1 LFSTKLSGQSRPT
14 RLIAFTCALLL
25 APLALVG
32 TGPVAAS
39 GSSGGFSGSTGGRA
53 APPPKVVDE
62 VYEYGKSI
70 YLGRAPGTKKVN
82 YCVNVDG
89 AAKKLRGRTVRDF
102 KGASQIDFAN
112 ALVNCQQPD
121 QLALTGVKKEEIAY
135 VLYYLNKRYRLNLS
149 DA

>member
-1 LFSTKLSGQSRPT
+1 LFISKFLGQRRPSRLT
-14 RLIAFTCALLL
+14 ALTCALLL
-25 APLALVG
+25 APLALLS
-32 TGPVAAS
+32 TGPAAAS
-39 GSSGGFSGSTGGRA
+39 GSSGGFSGSSGGRA
-53 APPPKVVDE
+53 APPPKAVDE
-62 VYEYGKSI
+62 VYEYGKAI

-89 AAKKLRGRTVRDF
+89 AAKKLRGRTLRDY
-102 KGASQIDFAN
+102 KGATQLDFAN

-121 QLALTGVKKEEIAY
+121 ELALAGVRKEEIAY